1 MSARETVAEQ
11 MLDQGQY
18 IPFTYYTNNNFY
30 LILDSGRRIIK
41 VTILIVGHM
50 SLYTIKELQQ
60 LRLLIHRR
68 KHLKSRPQ
76 DKGNAP
82 GHEGWN
88 SIQPVEAERL
98 VTATELGAACFHGAL
113 GVLAASHRL
122 FGEDDVVGVVSHG
135 HVAGLLL
142 VCWLLLC
149 QSA

>member
-1 MSARETVAEQ
+1 
-11 MLDQGQY
+11 
-18 IPFTYYTNNNFY
+18 
-30 LILDSGRRIIK
+30 
-41 VTILIVGHM
+41 M
-50 SLYTIKELQQ
+50 SLYTIKELQK

-68 KHLKSRPQ
+68 KPRDEKGTPPLKNRPQ

-82 GHEGWN
+82 GHEGRN
-88 SIQPVEAERL
+88 SIRPVEAERL

-142 VCWLLLC
+142 VCCLLLC